1 MLSETLKD
9 YSTLKSLNLSCK
21 EEGERVKKEKKQ
33 NHGDCSTG
41 NHIGAEGAKAM
52 CEVLRVNTT
61 LTSLDIGGEEELIKE
76 LKGEKHPIMS
86 CLQGITLGLKE
97 RGHLVKY

>member
-1 MLSETLKD
+1 M
-9 YSTLKSLNLSCK
+9 
-21 EEGERVKKEKKQ
+21 KEKK

-41 NHIGAEGAKAM
+41 NQIGAEGTKAM

-76 LKGEKHPIMS
+76 NN
-86 CLQGITLGLKE
+86 
-97 RGHLVKY
+97 